1 MAERILFVDDEP
13 DMEELIKQ
21 RLRKHVREEK
31 FILEFAGN
39 GRLALEKLKVYD
51 DIRIIVTDINMP
63 EMDGLTLLSELA
75 KLDRPT
81 RTLVVSAYGDMQNI
95 RSAMNNGAFDFVT
108 KPIDF
113 IDLDLTLEKT
123 FQEVLYLLQSLDT
136 KQKLQDETIE
146 RIKAQEEALR
156 QAEENTKLI
165 THQNRLLEEKVAER
179 TLELAEK
186 NDTLNIE
193 LQRSEQLL
201 LNILPYETAQ
211 ELKMSGKA
219 VARFYPDITVMFTDF
234 KGFTHIAE
242 KLSPEQ
248 LVQEI
253 DEFFTAFDLIME
265 KNGIEKIKTIG
276 DAYMAAS
283 GLPAVNDTHALD
295 MVNAAVDIIEY
306 MEVQKQIRIAANRPV
321 FDIRIGIHT
330 GPVVAGIVGHKKFAY
345 DIWGDAVNLASRME
359 SSGEAGQINISQAT
373 YDRIS
378 STYSCIFRG
387 EIEAKNKGKV
397 GMYFVNLPS
406 N

>member
-39 GRLALEKLKVYD
+39 GRLALEKLKVYS

-146 RIKAQEEALR
+146 RIKAQEDALR

-179 TLELAEK
+179 TLELADK
-186 NDTLNIE
+186 NEILNME

-219 VARFYPDITVMFTDF
+219 VARYYPDITVMFTDF

-283 GLPAVNDTHALD
+283 GLPAVNETHALD

>member
-39 GRLALEKLKVYD
+39 GRLALEKLKVYS

-123 FQEVLYLLQSLDT
+123 VQEVLYLLQSIDT

-146 RIKAQEEALR
+146 RIKAQEDALR

-165 THQNRLLEEKVAER
+165 TDQNRLLEEKVAER

-219 VARFYPDITVMFTDF
+219 VARYYPDITVMFTDF

-306 MEVQKQIRIAANRPV
+306 MEVQRQIRIAANRPV

>member
-123 FQEVLYLLQSLDT
+123 FQEVLYLLQSLDI

-146 RIKAQEEALR
+146 RIKAQEDALR

-179 TLELAEK
+179 TVELAEK
-186 NDTLNIE
+186 NDTLNLE

-219 VARFYPDITVMFTDF
+219 VARYYPDITVMFTDF

-397 GMYFVNLPS
+397 GMYFLNLPS

>member
-1 MAERILFVDDEP
+1 MTERILFVDDEP
-13 DMEELIKQ
+13 DMEELIRQ

-39 GRLALEKLKVYD
+39 GRLALEKLKVYS

-63 EMDGLTLLSELA
+63 EMDGLTLLSELS

-123 FQEVLYLLQSLDT
+123 VQEVLYLLQSLDT

-146 RIKAQEEALR
+146 RIKAQEEALK
-156 QAEENTKLI
+156 QAEENAKLI
-165 THQNRLLEEKVAER
+165 IQQNIMLEEKVAER

-186 NDTLNIE
+186 NEILNVE

-219 VARFYPDITVMFTDF
+219 VARYYPDITVMFTDF

-283 GLPAVNDTHALD
+283 GLPAINDTHALD

-306 MEVQKQIRIAANRPV
+306 MEVQKQIRISEGRPV

-359 SSGEAGQINISQAT
+359 SSGEAGQINISQCT

-378 STYSCIFRG
+378 SNYSCIFRG

-397 GMYFVNLPS
+397 GMYFVNIPS
-406 N
+406 K

>member
-39 GRLALEKLKVYD
+39 GRLALEKLKEFD
-51 DIRIIVTDINMP
+51 DIHIVVTDINMP
-63 EMDGLTLLSELA
+63 EMDGLTLLSELS

-123 FQEVLYLLQSLDT
+123 VQEILYLLQSLDT

-146 RIKAQEEALR
+146 RIKAQEDALR

-165 THQNRLLEEKVAER
+165 TQQNILLEEKVAER

-186 NDTLNIE
+186 NEILNVE

-219 VARFYPDITVMFTDF
+219 VARYYPDITVMFTDF

-306 MEVQKQIRIAANRPV
+306 MEVQRQIRIAANRPV

-378 STYSCIFRG
+378 SSYSCIFRG

-397 GMYFVNLPS
+397 GMYFVNIPS

>member
-13 DMEELIKQ
+13 DMKELIQQ

-31 FILEFAGN
+31 FVLEFAGN
-39 GRLALEKLKVYD
+39 GRLALEKLKEHD

-63 EMDGLTLLSELA
+63 EMDGLSLLLELS

-113 IDLDLTLEKT
+113 TDLDVTLEKT
-123 FQEVLYLLQSLDT
+123 VQEVMYLLQSLET

-146 RIKAQEEALR
+146 RIKAQEEALK
-156 QAEENTKLI
+156 QAEENAELI
-165 THQNRLLEEKVAER
+165 RQQNVLLEAKVAER
-179 TLELAEK
+179 TIELAEK
-186 NDTLNIE
+186 NDILNVE
-193 LQRSEQLL
+193 LQRSEELL

-211 ELKMSGKA
+211 ELKTKGKA
-219 VARFYPDITVMFTDF
+219 EARFYPDITVMFTDF
-234 KGFTHIAE
+234 KGFTQIAE

-248 LVQEI
+248 LVEEI
-253 DEFFTAFDLIME
+253 DEIFTAFDLIMD
-265 KNGIEKIKTIG
+265 KHGIEKIKTIG

-283 GLPAVNDTHALD
+283 GLPALKDSHALD
-295 MVNAAVDIIEY
+295 MVNAAVDIIKY
-306 MEVQKQIRIAANRPV
+306 MESQKQIRSAAGRPI
-321 FDIRIGIHT
+321 FDIRVGIHT
-330 GPVVAGIVGHKKFAY
+330 GPVVSGIVGHKKFAY

-373 YDRIS
+373 YERINS
-378 STYSCIFRG
+378 AYSCTFRG

-397 GMYFVNLPS
+397 GMYFVNL
-406 N
+406 NG

>member
-123 FQEVLYLLQSLDT
+123 VQEVLYLLQSLDT

-146 RIKAQEEALR
+146 RIKAQEDALR

-219 VARFYPDITVMFTDF
+219 VARYYPDITVMFTDF

>member
-13 DMEELIKQ
+13 DMKELIQQ

-31 FILEFAGN
+31 FVLEFAGN
-39 GRLALEKLKVYD
+39 GRLALEKLKEHD

-63 EMDGLTLLSELA
+63 EMDGLSLLLELS

-113 IDLDLTLEKT
+113 TDLDVTLEKT
-123 FQEVLYLLQSLDT
+123 VQEVMYLLQSLET

-146 RIKAQEEALR
+146 RIKAQEEALK
-156 QAEENTKLI
+156 QAEENAELI
-165 THQNRLLEEKVAER
+165 RQQNVLLEAKVAER
-179 TLELAEK
+179 TIELAEK
-186 NDTLNIE
+186 NDILNVE
-193 LQRSEQLL
+193 LQRSEELL
-201 LNILPYETAQ
+201 LNILPYDTAQ
-211 ELKMSGKA
+211 ELKTKGKA
-219 VARFYPDITVMFTDF
+219 EARFYPDITVMFTDF
-234 KGFTHIAE
+234 KGFTQIAE

-248 LVQEI
+248 LVEEI
-253 DEFFTAFDLIME
+253 DEIFTAFDLIMD
-265 KNGIEKIKTIG
+265 KHGIEKIKTIG

-283 GLPAVNDTHALD
+283 GLPALKDSHALD
-295 MVNAAVDIIEY
+295 MVNAAVDIIKY
-306 MEVQKQIRIAANRPV
+306 MESQKQIRSAAGRPI
-321 FDIRIGIHT
+321 FDIRVGIHT
-330 GPVVAGIVGHKKFAY
+330 GPVVSGIVGHKKFAY

-373 YDRIS
+373 YERINS
-378 STYSCIFRG
+378 AYSCTFRG

-397 GMYFVNLPS
+397 GMYFVNI
-406 N
+406 NG

>member
-1 MAERILFVDDEP
+1 MTERILFVDDEP
-13 DMEELIKQ
+13 DMEELIRQ

-31 FILEFAGN
+31 FLLEFAGN
-39 GRLALEKLKVYD
+39 GRLALEKLKEFD

-63 EMDGLTLLSELA
+63 EMDGLTLLSELS

-113 IDLDLTLEKT
+113 TDLDLTLEKT
-123 FQEVLYLLQSLDT
+123 VQEVLYLMQSLET

-146 RIKAQEEALR
+146 RIKAQEEALM
-156 QAEENTKLI
+156 QAEENAKLI
-165 THQNRLLEEKVAER
+165 TQQNILLEEKVAER

-186 NDTLNIE
+186 NDVLNVE

-283 GLPAVNDTHALD
+283 GLPAINDTHALD

-359 SSGEAGQINISQAT
+359 SSGEAGQINISQCT

-378 STYSCIFRG
+378 SNYSCIFRG

-397 GMYFVNLPS
+397 GMYFVNIPS
-406 N
+406 K

>member
-39 GRLALEKLKVYD
+39 GRLALEKLKEFD
-51 DIRIIVTDINMP
+51 DIFIIVTDINMP
-63 EMDGLTLLSELA
+63 EMDGLTLLSELS

-123 FQEVLYLLQSLDT
+123 VQEILYLLQSLDT

-146 RIKAQEEALR
+146 RIKAQEDALR
-156 QAEENTKLI
+156 QAEENAKLI
-165 THQNRLLEEKVAER
+165 IQQNIMLEEKVAER

-186 NDTLNIE
+186 NEILNVE

-219 VARFYPDITVMFTDF
+219 LARYYPDITVMFTDF

-306 MEVQKQIRIAANRPV
+306 MEVQRQIRIAANRPV

>member
-13 DMEELIKQ
+13 DMEELIRQ

-31 FILEFAGN
+31 FLLEFAGN
-39 GRLALEKLKVYD
+39 GRLALEKLKEFD

-113 IDLDLTLEKT
+113 TDLDLTLEKT
-123 FQEVLYLLQSLDT
+123 VQEVLYVLQSLET

-146 RIKAQEEALR
+146 RIKAQEEALM
-156 QAEENTKLI
+156 QAEENAKLI
-165 THQNRLLEEKVAER
+165 IQQNVMLEEKVAER

-186 NDTLNIE
+186 NEILNVE

-219 VARFYPDITVMFTDF
+219 VARYYPDITVMFTDF

-306 MEVQKQIRIAANRPV
+306 MEVQRQIRIAANRPV

-378 STYSCIFRG
+378 GTYSCIFRG
-387 EIEAKNKGKV
+387 EIDAKNKGKV
-397 GMYFVNLPS
+397 GMYFVNIPS
-406 N
+406 K

>member
-1 MAERILFVDDEP
+1 MTERILFVDDEP
-13 DMEELIKQ
+13 DMEELIRQ

-31 FILEFAGN
+31 FLLEFAGN
-39 GRLALEKLKVYD
+39 GRLALEKLKEFD

-63 EMDGLTLLSELA
+63 EMDGLTLLSELS

-113 IDLDLTLEKT
+113 TDLDLTLEKT
-123 FQEVLYLLQSLDT
+123 VQEVLYVLQSLET

-146 RIKAQEEALR
+146 RIKAQEEALK
-156 QAEENTKLI
+156 QAEENAKLI
-165 THQNRLLEEKVAER
+165 IQQNVMLEEKVAER

-186 NDTLNIE
+186 NEILNVE

-201 LNILPYETAQ
+201 LNILPYDTAQ

-219 VARFYPDITVMFTDF
+219 VARYYPDITVMFTDF

-283 GLPAVNDTHALD
+283 GLPAINDTHALD

-373 YDRIS
+373 YDRINS
-378 STYSCIFRG
+378 NYSCIFRG

-397 GMYFVNLPS
+397 GMYFVNIPS
-406 N
+406 K

>member
-39 GRLALEKLKVYD
+39 GRLALEKLKEFD
-51 DIRIIVTDINMP
+51 DIHIIVTDINMP
-63 EMDGLTLLSELA
+63 EMDGLTLLSELS

-113 IDLDLTLEKT
+113 TDLDLTLEKT
-123 FQEVLYLLQSLDT
+123 VQEVLYVLQSLET

-146 RIKAQEEALR
+146 RIKAQVEALR

-165 THQNRLLEEKVAER
+165 TQQNILLEEKVAER
-179 TLELAEK
+179 TLELADK
-186 NDTLNIE
+186 NEILNME

-219 VARFYPDITVMFTDF
+219 VARYYPDITVMFTDF

-306 MEVQKQIRIAANRPV
+306 MEVQRQIRIAANRPV

-378 STYSCIFRG
+378 SSYSCIFRG

-397 GMYFVNLPS
+397 GMYFVNIPS

>member
-1 MAERILFVDDEP
+1 
-13 DMEELIKQ
+13 
-21 RLRKHVREEK
+21 
-31 FILEFAGN
+31 
-39 GRLALEKLKVYD
+39 
-51 DIRIIVTDINMP
+51 
-63 EMDGLTLLSELA
+63 
-75 KLDRPT
+75 
-81 RTLVVSAYGDMQNI
+81 
-95 RSAMNNGAFDFVT
+95 
-108 KPIDF
+108 
-113 IDLDLTLEKT
+113 
-123 FQEVLYLLQSLDT
+123 
-136 KQKLQDETIE
+136 
-146 RIKAQEEALR
+146 
-156 QAEENTKLI
+156 
-165 THQNRLLEEKVAER
+165 
-179 TLELAEK
+179 
-186 NDTLNIE
+186 
-193 LQRSEQLL
+193 
-201 LNILPYETAQ
+201 
-211 ELKMSGKA
+211 LKMSGKA
-219 VARFYPDITVMFTDF
+219 VARYYPDITVMFTDF

>member
-1 MAERILFVDDEP
+1 MTERILFVDDEP
-13 DMEELIKQ
+13 DMEELIRQ

-63 EMDGLTLLSELA
+63 EMDGLTLLSELS

-113 IDLDLTLEKT
+113 TDLDLTLEKT
-123 FQEVLYLLQSLDT
+123 VQEVLYVLQSLET

-146 RIKAQEEALR
+146 RIKAQEEALM
-156 QAEENTKLI
+156 QAEENAKLI
-165 THQNRLLEEKVAER
+165 MQQNVMLEEKVAER

-186 NDTLNIE
+186 NEILNVE

-219 VARFYPDITVMFTDF
+219 VARYYPDITVMFTDF

-283 GLPAVNDTHALD
+283 GLPAVNETHALD

-359 SSGEAGQINISQAT
+359 SSGEAGQINISQCT

-378 STYSCIFRG
+378 SNYSCIYRG
-387 EIEAKNKGKV
+387 EIDAKNKGKV
-397 GMYFVNLPS
+397 GMYFVNIPS
-406 N
+406 K

>member
-13 DMEELIKQ
+13 DMEELIRQ

-31 FILEFAGN
+31 FLLEFAGN
-39 GRLALEKLKVYD
+39 GRLALEKLKEFD

-113 IDLDLTLEKT
+113 TDLDLTLEKT
-123 FQEVLYLLQSLDT
+123 VQEVLYLLQSLET

-146 RIKAQEEALR
+146 RIKAQEEALM
-156 QAEENTKLI
+156 QAEENAKLI
-165 THQNRLLEEKVAER
+165 TQQNILLEEKVAER

-186 NDTLNIE
+186 NEILNVE

-219 VARFYPDITVMFTDF
+219 VARYYPDITVMFTDF

-306 MEVQKQIRIAANRPV
+306 MEVQRQIRIAANRPV

-359 SSGEAGQINISQAT
+359 SSGEAGQINISQCT

-378 STYSCIFRG
+378 SNYSCIFRG

-397 GMYFVNLPS
+397 GMYFVNIPS
-406 N
+406 K

>member
-1 MAERILFVDDEP
+1 MTERILFVDDEP
-13 DMEELIKQ
+13 DMEELIRQ

-113 IDLDLTLEKT
+113 TDLDLTLEKT
-123 FQEVLYLLQSLDT
+123 VQEVLYVLQSLET

-146 RIKAQEEALR
+146 RIKAQEEALM
-156 QAEENTKLI
+156 QAEENAKLI
-165 THQNRLLEEKVAER
+165 MQQNVMLEEKVAER

-186 NDTLNIE
+186 NDILNIE

-219 VARFYPDITVMFTDF
+219 VARYYPDITVMFTDF

-283 GLPAVNDTHALD
+283 GLPAVNETHALD

-359 SSGEAGQINISQAT
+359 SSGEAGQINISQCT

-378 STYSCIFRG
+378 SNYSCIFRG

-397 GMYFVNLPS
+397 GMYFVNIPS
-406 N
+406 K

>member
-1 MAERILFVDDEP
+1 MTERILFVDDEP
-13 DMEELIKQ
+13 DMEELIRQ

-113 IDLDLTLEKT
+113 TDLDLTLEKT
-123 FQEVLYLLQSLDT
+123 VQEVLYVLQSLET

-146 RIKAQEEALR
+146 RIKAQEEALM
-156 QAEENTKLI
+156 QAEENAKLI
-165 THQNRLLEEKVAER
+165 MQQNVMLEEKVAER

-186 NDTLNIE
+186 NDILNIE

-219 VARFYPDITVMFTDF
+219 VARYYPDITVMFTDF

-283 GLPAVNDTHALD
+283 GLPAINDTHALD

-306 MEVQKQIRIAANRPV
+306 MEVQKQIRIAEGRPV

-359 SSGEAGQINISQAT
+359 SSGEAGQINISQCT

-378 STYSCIFRG
+378 SNYSCIFRG

-397 GMYFVNLPS
+397 GMYFVNIPS
-406 N
+406 K

>member
-123 FQEVLYLLQSLDT
+123 VQEVLYLLQSLDT

-146 RIKAQEEALR
+146 RIKAQEDALR

-179 TLELAEK
+179 TVELAEK

-219 VARFYPDITVMFTDF
+219 VARYYPDITVMFTDF

>member
-1 MAERILFVDDEP
+1 L
-13 DMEELIKQ
+13 
-21 RLRKHVREEK
+21 
-31 FILEFAGN
+31 LEFAGN
-39 GRLALEKLKVYD
+39 GRLALEKLKEFD

-63 EMDGLTLLSELA
+63 EMDGLTLLSELS

-113 IDLDLTLEKT
+113 TDLDLTLEKT
-123 FQEVLYLLQSLDT
+123 VQEVLYLMQSLET

-146 RIKAQEEALR
+146 RIKAQEDALR
-156 QAEENTKLI
+156 QAEENAKLI
-165 THQNRLLEEKVAER
+165 TQQNILLEEKVAER

-186 NDTLNIE
+186 NDVLNVE

-283 GLPAVNDTHALD
+283 GLPAINDTHALD

-306 MEVQKQIRIAANRPV
+306 MEVQKQIRIAASRPV

-359 SSGEAGQINISQAT
+359 SSGEAGQINISQCT

-378 STYSCIFRG
+378 SNYSCIFRG
-387 EIEAKNKGKV
+387 EIEAKNKGKI
-397 GMYFVNLPS
+397 GMYFVNIPS
-406 N
+406 K

>member
-1 MAERILFVDDEP
+1 MTERILFVDDEP
-13 DMEELIKQ
+13 DMEELIRQ

-39 GRLALEKLKVYD
+39 GRLALEKLKVYS

-63 EMDGLTLLSELA
+63 EMDGLTLLSELS

-113 IDLDLTLEKT
+113 TDLDLTLEKT
-123 FQEVLYLLQSLDT
+123 VQEVLYVLQSLET

-146 RIKAQEEALR
+146 RIKAQEEALK
-156 QAEENTKLI
+156 QAEENAKLI
-165 THQNRLLEEKVAER
+165 IQQNIMLEEKVAER

-186 NDTLNIE
+186 NEILNVE

-283 GLPAVNDTHALD
+283 GLPAINDTHALD

-306 MEVQKQIRIAANRPV
+306 MEVQKQIRISEGRPV

-359 SSGEAGQINISQAT
+359 SSGEAGQINISQCT

-378 STYSCIFRG
+378 SNYSCIFRG

-397 GMYFVNLPS
+397 GMYFVNIPS
-406 N
+406 K

>member
-13 DMEELIKQ
+13 DMKELIQQ

-31 FILEFAGN
+31 FVLEFAGN
-39 GRLALEKLKVYD
+39 GRLALEKLKEHD

-63 EMDGLTLLSELA
+63 EMDGLSLLLELS

-113 IDLDLTLEKT
+113 TDLDVTLEKT
-123 FQEVLYLLQSLDT
+123 VQEVMYLLQSLET

-146 RIKAQEEALR
+146 RIKAQEEALK
-156 QAEENTKLI
+156 QAEENAELI
-165 THQNRLLEEKVAER
+165 KQQNVLLEAKVAAR
-179 TLELAEK
+179 TIELAEK
-186 NDTLNIE
+186 NNILNVE
-193 LQRSEQLL
+193 LQRSEELL

-211 ELKMSGKA
+211 ELKMKGKA
-219 VARFYPDITVMFTDF
+219 EARFYPDITVMFTDF
-234 KGFTHIAE
+234 KGFTQIAE

-248 LVQEI
+248 LVEEI
-253 DEFFTAFDLIME
+253 DEIFTAFDLIMD
-265 KNGIEKIKTIG
+265 KHGIEKIKTIG

-283 GLPAVNDTHALD
+283 GLPALKDSHALD
-295 MVNAAVDIIEY
+295 MVNAAVDIIKY
-306 MEVQKQIRIAANRPV
+306 MESQKQIRSAAGRPI
-321 FDIRIGIHT
+321 FDIRVGIHT
-330 GPVVAGIVGHKKFAY
+330 GPVVSGIVGHKKFAY

-373 YDRIS
+373 YERINS
-378 STYSCIFRG
+378 AYSCTFRG

-397 GMYFVNLPS
+397 GMYFVNI
-406 N
+406 NG